1 MNYKLAFQTGILLLT
16 VFNVFA
22 QKSEQMNWM
31 TGTWKIKTGNG
42 VIQEDWKILNDST
55 LTGRSVFIRNGTDT
69 IPQESIELSFRNGD
83 WYYTPTVATQNEGKA
98 ISFKV
103 IYIKG
108 TEFISE
114 NPEHDFPQRISYRR
128 IKTQLF
134 ASIEGEKNAKFAKMN
149 FDFSLE

>member
-1 MNYKLAFQTGILLLT
+1 MICKLAFQTGILLLT

-31 TGTWKIKTGNG
+31 AGTWKINTGNG
-42 VIQEDWKILNDST
+42 IIQEDWRILNDST

-83 WYYTPTVATQNEGKA
+83 WYYTPTVATQNEGRA
-98 ISFKV
+98 IPFKV

-114 NPEHDFPQRISYRR
+114 NPEHDFPQRIAYRR

-134 ASIEGEKNAKFAKMN
+134 ASLEGKKNAKFAKMN
-149 FDFSLE
+149 FDFSSE